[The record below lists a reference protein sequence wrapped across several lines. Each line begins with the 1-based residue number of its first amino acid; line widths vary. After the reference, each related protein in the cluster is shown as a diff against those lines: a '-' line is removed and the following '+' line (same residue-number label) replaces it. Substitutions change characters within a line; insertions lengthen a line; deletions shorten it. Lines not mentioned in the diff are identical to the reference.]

1 MSKLVYKGAW
11 TAEETYEVGDVVVYT
26 DGVVYYLQ
34 RPTLTGA
41 TPHDTRCWG
50 RLQASLAACVLM
62 FHDLFVTLTSAAADT
77 AATKAV
83 VDSMLFDSKTIM
95 LESSTA
101 ESDKVFAITVDDDGD
116 MSATE
121 VTDEEEV
128 EDGEPGEPVAEGGES

>member
-1 MSKLVYKGAW
+1 MNLKYKGAW
-11 TAEETYEVGDVVVYT
+11 NSGTSYEVGDVVVYT
-26 DGVVYYLQ
+26 DGVVYHLQ
-34 RPTLTGA
+34 RPTLTGS

-50 RLQASLAACVLM
+50 RLQAPLAACVLM

-101 ESDKVFAITVDDDGD
+101 DSDKVFAITVDDDGD
-116 MSATE
+116 VSATE

-128 EDGEPGEPVAEGGES
+128 EDGEPGEPVEEGGES